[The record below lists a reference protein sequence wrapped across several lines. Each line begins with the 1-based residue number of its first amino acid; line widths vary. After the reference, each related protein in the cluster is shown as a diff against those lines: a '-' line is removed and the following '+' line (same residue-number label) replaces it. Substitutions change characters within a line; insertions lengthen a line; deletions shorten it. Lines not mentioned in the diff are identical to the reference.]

1 MNVLVRQATA
11 ADAAVV
17 ADILQEASRFADAT
31 HGVVM
36 WEMNELAAEYIAAE
50 ISSGLFFL
58 AEADGEP
65 AGTIRFQ
72 LEDELFWPDLD
83 NPGESAFVH
92 RLGVRRRFAGA
103 GVSTALLQWAV
114 GHARTLD
121 KRYLRLDCD
130 ASRDRLR
137 ALYER
142 FGFRLHSYRQVG
154 PYYVG
159 RYEYELR

>member
-1 MNVLVRQATA
+1 
-11 ADAAVV
+11 
-17 ADILQEASRFADAT
+17 
-31 HGVVM
+31 
-36 WEMNELAAEYIAAE
+36 MNELASEYIAEE
-50 ISSGLFFL
+50 IARGLFFV

-65 AGTIRFQ
+65 AGVIRFQ

-83 NPGESAFVH
+83 NPAESAFLH
-92 RLGVRRRFAGA
+92 RLGVRRQFAGC

-114 GHARTLD
+114 EHARALH
-121 KRYLRLDCD
+121 KKYLRLDCD
-130 ASRDRLR
+130 ASRERLR
-137 ALYER
+137 AMYER